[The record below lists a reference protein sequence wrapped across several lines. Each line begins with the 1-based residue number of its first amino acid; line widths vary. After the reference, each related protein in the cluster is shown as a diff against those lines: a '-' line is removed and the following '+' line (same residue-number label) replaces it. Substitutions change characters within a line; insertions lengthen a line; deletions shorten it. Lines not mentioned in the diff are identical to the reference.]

1 MGCERPGRFST
12 VTHYLFISK
21 TVLIMLILQLALGA
35 FLLGGG
41 IITLTNWVAEKLE
54 RNSIHGSR

>member
-1 MGCERPGRFST
+1 
-12 VTHYLFISK
+12 
-21 TVLIMLILQLALGA
+21 MLILQFALGA

-54 RNSIHGSR
+54 KNTLGSRQ

>member
-1 MGCERPGRFST
+1 
-12 VTHYLFISK
+12 
-21 TVLIMLILQLALGA
+21 MLILQFALGA

-54 RNSIHGSR
+54 KNTFRSEQ

>member
-1 MGCERPGRFST
+1 
-12 VTHYLFISK
+12 
-21 TVLIMLILQLALGA
+21 MLILQFALGA

-54 RNSIHGSR
+54 KNALRSGQ